1 MYYFIVNPN
10 AKSGKGKLVWKKVC
24 QAMNEKGLAYEALF
38 TEKKGEAAALAR
50 EVAERNSGGESIKG
64 AEWRGGGKVIVA
76 MGGDGTISEV
86 LDGIWNHSEVSFAFI
101 PIGSG
106 NDFARSLGISADW
119 RKALEGI
126 LSEKHQIYFHP
137 GRLEYNGKVRH
148 FGGSMGI
155 GFDAAVCDGA
165 NRLRFK
171 SALNRL
177 GLGKFTYT
185 GVAIKLLVTSSC
197 DKLKIRLDGKEVHR
211 FREVLF
217 LCGLKGNYEGGGF
230 MFAPKA
236 RVDDEF
242 LHVCL
247 ADNVPIFKRFLLL
260 PKALKGKHVGAPGIY
275 SYCCKK
281 IEIISS
287 KPKLIHGDGEVNGPV
302 TKVTASLE
310 PMKIRMVY

>member
-10 AKSGKGKLVWKKVC
+10 AKSGKGKTIWMKVC
-24 QAMNEKGLAYEALF
+24 QVMNSKGLAYEALF
-38 TEKKGEAAALAR
+38 TEKKGQAARIAREAAER
-50 EVAERNSGGESIKG
+50 EDKEKI
-64 AEWRGGGKVIVA
+64 IVA

-86 LDGIWNHSEVSFAFI
+86 MDGIWDHPEVTFAFI

-106 NDFARSLGISADW
+106 NDFARSLGISSDW
-119 RKALEGI
+119 RKALDGI
-126 LSEKHQIYFHP
+126 LLEKHRIYFHP

-171 SALNRL
+171 SAFNRL

-185 GVAIKLLVTSSC
+185 GVAIKLLITSSC
-197 DKLKIRLDGKEVHR
+197 DKLKIRLDGKKVHR
-211 FREVLF
+211 FQKVLF

-230 MFAPKA
+230 MFAPEA
-236 RVDDEF
+236 RVDDEN
-242 LHVCL
+242 LHICIAAGIPV
-247 ADNVPIFKRFLLL
+247 FKRFLLL
-260 PKALKGKHVGAPGIY
+260 PKALKGEHVGAPGVY
-275 SYCCKK
+275 MYRCKK
-281 IEIISS
+281 IEILSS
-287 KPKLIHGDGEVNGPV
+287 RPKLIHGDGEVNGPV

-310 PMKIRMVY
+310 PTRIRMIY

>member
-10 AKSGKGKLVWKKVC
+10 ARSGKGKSIWRKVC
-24 QAMNEKGLAYEALF
+24 RVMNEKGLVYEALF
-38 TEKKGEAAALAR
+38 TEKKGQAAKLAR
-50 EVAERNSGGESIKG
+50 EAAERAAGEKVG
-64 AEWRGGGKVIVA
+64 EAVIVA

-86 LDGIWNHSEVSFAFI
+86 MDGIWDHPEVTFAFI

-106 NDFARSLGISADW
+106 NDFARSLGISSNW
-119 RKALEGI
+119 RRALDGI
-126 LSEKHQIYFHP
+126 LSEKHRIYFHP
-137 GRLEYNGKVRH
+137 GRLEYDGKVRH

-171 SALNRL
+171 SAFNRL

-197 DKLKIRLDGKEVHR
+197 DKLKIRLDGKEVHK
-211 FREVLF
+211 FQKVLF

-230 MFAPKA
+230 LFAPEA

-242 LHVCL
+242 LHVCV
-247 ADNVPIFKRFLLL
+247 AAGIPIFKRFLLL
-260 PKALKGKHVGAPGIY
+260 PKALKGKHVGALGVY
-275 SYCCKK
+275 MYRCRK
-281 IEIISS
+281 IEILSS

-302 TKVTASLE
+302 TRVTASLE
-310 PMKIRMVY
+310 STRIPMVY

>member
-10 AKSGKGKLVWKKVC
+10 ARSGKGKSIWRKVC
-24 QAMNEKGLAYEALF
+24 RVMNEKGLVYEALF
-38 TEKKGEAAALAR
+38 TEKKGQAAKLAR
-50 EVAERNSGGESIKG
+50 EAAERAAGEKVG
-64 AEWRGGGKVIVA
+64 EAVIVA

-86 LDGIWNHSEVSFAFI
+86 MDGIWDHPEVTFAFI

-106 NDFARSLGISADW
+106 NDFARSLGISSDW
-119 RKALEGI
+119 RRALNGI
-126 LSEKHQIYFHP
+126 LSEKHRIYFHP
-137 GRLEYNGKVRH
+137 GRLEYDGKVRH

-171 SALNRL
+171 SAFNRL

-197 DKLKIRLDGKEVHR
+197 DKLKIRLDGKEIYK
-211 FREVLF
+211 FQKVLF

-230 MFAPKA
+230 LFAPEA

-242 LHVCL
+242 LHVCV
-247 ADNVPIFKRFLLL
+247 AAGIPIFKRFLLL
-260 PKALKGKHVGAPGIY
+260 PKALKGKHVGAPGVY
-275 SYCCKK
+275 MYRCRK
-281 IEIISS
+281 IEILSS

-302 TKVTASLE
+302 TRVTASLE
-310 PMKIRMVY
+310 STRIPMVY